1 MTDVLLR
8 PTEDGGEIQFIGGE
22 PTLSDGLESAAFL
35 SLFGGNERDSGD
47 AEGERFQWWANFEEP
62 VADRRL
68 RSKTQSLLKALS
80 AVPYNLTRIEDAAKS
95 DLSWMEAELGA
106 KVTVSASIPDLD
118 RVLLEVEIAVGTTKY
133 NFEFKS
139 NWVVQE

>member
-47 AEGERFQWWANFEEP
+47 TDGERFQWWANFEEP
-62 VADRRL
+62 VKDRRL
-68 RSKTQSLLKALS
+68 RSKTQSLLKALA
-80 AVPYNLTRIEDAAKS
+80 AVPFNLTRIEDAAAA
-95 DLSWMEAELGA
+95 DLAWMEAELDA
-106 KVTVSASIPDLD
+106 KVTVAASIPDLD
-118 RVLLEVEIAVGTTKY
+118 RVLLEVEIDVGTTKY